1 MVSVLKTHPALKIV
15 NGALIDLPSPA
26 NISFLWNFGSLL
38 GLCLGLQLLTGLFLA
53 IHFCADVSLGLIS
66 PIIRKTEALLLL

>member
-26 NISFLWNFGSLL
+26 NISSL
-38 GLCLGLQLLTGLFLA
+38 
-53 IHFCADVSLGLIS
+53 
-66 PIIRKTEALLLL
+66 